1 MKSGSHGI
9 QRVEHI
15 VHCIVHI
22 VPGGL
27 DLFLFFLDLRDIGE
41 APAVQGPHDKGQS
54 VGLEGIC
61 PDPECVFTV
70 LSGKPEK
77 SGCPEIADRLY
88 LGIRCVQGQDVV
100 QVEGG
105 DAGQHVVVSGIFRS
119 LQVGTGGDLDLN
131 LSLFARE
138 VLGLFRNT
146 VQTVGEGESPG
157 QFLKRSDGLSFK
169 IKMVRSAVSEGKAQG
184 TAAGHRLG
192 AVREIGYRGISAIIC
207 DLVGAV
213 QLVAF
218 DDARVGEV
226 SVVIKRDVI
235 CFVHSRDHAGRDCRQ
250 CAAGRSRQ
258 QEAQT

>member
-27 DLFLFFLDLRDIGE
+27 DLFLFFLDLRDVGE

-88 LGIRCVQGQDVV
+88 LGIGRVQGQDVV

-119 LQVGTGGDLDLN
+119 FRVREGGDPDLHF
-131 LSLFARE
+131 SLFPCE
-138 VLGLFRNT
+138 ILCFFRDA
-146 VQTVGEGESPG
+146 VQAVGEGKRPW
-157 QFLKRSDGLSFK
+157 QFLKRFFGLSLK
-169 IKMVRSAVSEGKAQG
+169 IKTVRSAVSEGKAQG
-184 TAAGHRLG
+184 TVPSHRLG
-192 AVREIGYRGISAIIC
+192 TVREIGYRSIGAVIR
-207 DLVGAV
+207 DLVGTV
-213 QLVAF
+213 QLVTF
-218 DDARVGEV
+218 DDAGVGGI
-226 SVVIKRDVI
+226 SVVVKSDVI
-235 CFVHSRDHAGRDCRQ
+235 CFVHSRDHAGRDCCQ
-250 CAAGRSRQ
+250 CASGGSRQ